1 MHSKI
6 SLFLLPR
13 SGTGINSRLRPCLQH
28 WLPTNFLFMYP
39 LSLPNIVINWY
50 YINFYLYLFALA
62 LRWRPSACWTPMT
75 SACSTLP
82 PFPTC
87 TGPSSGTTALFTR
100 HSKKLVGMDSAP
112 QVWVRIWILKFI
124 NAKIQPK
131 RFRCRSFVI
140 RKCGRQ
146 ILWFFPFNFS
156 LWGNTIF
163 FFFTLSFNFKM
174 RSRYNF

>member
-1 MHSKI
+1 MVFRITLCTQK
-6 SLFLLPR
+6 FLYSFPLR
-13 SGTGINSRLRPCLQH
+13 HWHNSRLHPFPQH

-39 LSLPNIVINWY
+39 LSWPNIVINWY

-62 LRWRPSACWTPMT
+62 LRWRRSPCWTPTT

-124 NAKIQPK
+124 IAKVLDADPLWSANVVVKSCDFFLLILA
-131 RFRCRSFVI
+131 
-140 RKCGRQ
+140 CGRMQ
-146 ILWFFPFNFS
+146 
-156 LWGNTIF
+156 IF
-163 FFFTLSFNFKM
+163 F
-174 RSRYNF
+174 